1 MLVILSLSLA
11 AAAAVLIYIGIRHTS
26 TRRRA
31 VLAGAAVSLC
41 CAFYFG
47 PALGGFWPGVFTLI
61 PMFILCCVAL
71 PWLEFLW
78 RRRSAG

>member
-11 AAAAVLIYIGIRHTS
+11 ATAAVLIYIGVRHTS

-31 VLAGAAVSLC
+31 VLSGAAVSLC

-47 PALGGFWPGVFTLI
+47 PALGGFWPGVFTLFS
-61 PMFILCCVAL
+61 MFILCCVAL